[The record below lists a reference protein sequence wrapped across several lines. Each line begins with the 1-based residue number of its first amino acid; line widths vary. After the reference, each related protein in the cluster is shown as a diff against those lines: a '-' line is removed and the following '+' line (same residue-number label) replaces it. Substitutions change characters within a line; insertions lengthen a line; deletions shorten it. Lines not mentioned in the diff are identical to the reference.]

1 MYSILKKK
9 IFTQNYFNLLIALL
23 PFSFIAGNMI
33 ININIILFVISI
45 LLTHNLEPFKL
56 KFYLIDKL
64 FVSFFFLILITGF
77 INDYNFYLEKLSWK
91 GYFST
96 VVKSIL
102 FLKYLLWYFVLR
114 FSIEKEIINFKT
126 FFISSSLAVLFV
138 CFDLFYQY
146 INGVDIFGFEKVAS
160 GRKFGG
166 PFGDEL
172 IAGSFIQRF
181 SIFTFFLFPIF
192 FMEKTK
198 KYLKYLFPIFFL
210 IFFVGIIISGN
221 RMPLILFLFSIIL
234 IVIFQKQTRKYLISF
249 IVLFSVIFY
258 FIFNYNNAVKTNFMS
273 FYEEVSK
280 MKNIL
285 VTKQVGKYAPNYY
298 KEFAS
303 FYDTWLMNKYIG
315 GGIKNFRYYCHVR
328 PNISKN
334 YEFKCNMHPHNYY
347 LEILTETG
355 LLGFLIV
362 STIFILTLYISFYK
376 KYFSN
381 SHLNN
386 NHIIIPFIFLF
397 IIEIFPIKSSGSFF
411 TTGNTTYLV
420 FLLAI
425 IIGLS
430 RKENSIESKI

>member
-1 MYSILKKK
+1 MYSILKQK
-9 IFTQNYFNLLIALL
+9 IFIQNYFNFLIALR

-33 ININIILFVISI
+33 ININIILFILSI
-45 LLTHNLEPFKL
+45 IFIYKFEPFKL
-56 KFYLIDKL
+56 KYYIIDKL
-64 FVSFFFLILITGF
+64 FIFFFFLILLTGF

-114 FSIEKEIINFKT
+114 YSIEKEIINLKA
-126 FFISSSLAVLFV
+126 FFISSSVATLFV
-138 CFDLFYQY
+138 CFDLYYQY
-146 INGVDIFGFEKVAS
+146 INGVDIFGFEKIAS

-181 SIFTFFLFPIF
+181 SIFAFFLFPIF
-192 FMEKTK
+192 FAEKTK
-198 KYLKYLFPIFFL
+198 KYLKFIFPIFFL

-221 RMPLILFLFSIIL
+221 RMPLVLFLFSMVL
-234 IVIFQKQTRKYLISF
+234 IVLFQKQTRKYLLSF
-249 IVLFSVIFY
+249 IVLFSLIFY

-273 FYEEVSK
+273 FYEQVSK
-280 MKNIL
+280 MRNIL
-285 VTKQVGKYAPNYY
+285 VTKEVGKYAPNYY

-303 FYDTWLMNKYIG
+303 FYDTWLINKYIG

-328 PNISKN
+328 PNIAKN

-355 LLGFLIV
+355 LIGFLII
-362 STIFILTLYISFYK
+362 STIFILTLYISLYK

-381 SHLNN
+381 SPLKDNHL
-386 NHIIIPFIFLF
+386 IIPFIFLF
-397 IIEIFPIKSSGSFF
+397 ITEIFPIKSSGSFF
-411 TTGNTTYLV
+411 TTGNTSYLV
-420 FLLAI
+420 FVLAV
-425 IIGLS
+425 IIGFS